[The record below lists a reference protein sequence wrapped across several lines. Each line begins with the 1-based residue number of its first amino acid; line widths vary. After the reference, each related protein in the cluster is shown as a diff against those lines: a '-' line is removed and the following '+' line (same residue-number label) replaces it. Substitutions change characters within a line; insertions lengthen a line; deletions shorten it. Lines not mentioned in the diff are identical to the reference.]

1 MLIKFRLKYLFI
13 IFSFVY
19 VFVYKEYSEDS
30 WPQRLL
36 LFQEV
41 ILYRFGFVI
50 CNSKNNGT
58 ESFHNQYIHLTGE
71 SLCLRL

>member
-1 MLIKFRLKYLFI
+1 MF
-13 IFSFVY
+13 
-19 VFVYKEYSEDS
+19 VFVCKEYSEDS

-50 CNSKNNGT
+50 CNSKTNGT
-58 ESFHNQYIHLTGE
+58 ESFHNQYIHLTGDYV
-71 SLCLRL
+71 